1 MPFAVQP
8 DSIEYLLET
17 CNLSGR
23 PIYLKFNMKNEGMT
37 EGDAGCAAGA
47 DLGFENEGSAG
58 RLIQTARS
66 KTVCRSYQPP
76 YEAFHGRFPGI
87 TGIFQ
92 PLL

>member
-37 EGDAGCAAGA
+37 EDGAHPLVTNSSINFSVGDH
-47 DLGFENEGSAG
+47 
-58 RLIQTARS
+58 
-66 KTVCRSYQPP
+66 VV
-76 YEAFHGRFPGI
+76 
-87 TGIFQ
+87 
-92 PLL
+92 

>member
-37 EGDAGCAAGA
+37 EGCMLFQLIPTMPDQRLHPLMERFAQFIGA
-47 DLGFENEGSAG
+47 E
-58 RLIQTARS
+58 
-66 KTVCRSYQPP
+66 K
-76 YEAFHGRFPGI
+76 AFNGL
-87 TGIFQ
+87 FQ
-92 PLL
+92 VV